1 VRVLP
6 RMATFFFFFFFLLG
20 LGLGLAAIT
29 DIDRPGRPCR

>member
-6 RMATFFFFFFFLLG
+6 RMATFFFFFLLG